1 VAERDNKPCL
11 RVKFLSVVRLCPQ
24 QQFWPQATARCI
36 CLRAAIEPEIVT
48 RPPRHIE
55 AVRGPRRST
64 PKQATWGRT
73 QGIISLCV
81 INLVPF
87 SACERM
93 GRIGSLRLRH
103 DVWPQ
108 SPVRPIVEVEELRG
122 AAVIEPDFI
131 AAAVL
136 NGFVLSEVYIGHAPM
151 MPCGAG

>member
-1 VAERDNKPCL
+1 
-11 RVKFLSVVRLCPQ
+11 
-24 QQFWPQATARCI
+24 
-36 CLRAAIEPEIVT
+36 
-48 RPPRHIE
+48 
-55 AVRGPRRST
+55 
-64 PKQATWGRT
+64 
-73 QGIISLCV
+73 
-81 INLVPF
+81 
-87 SACERM
+87 M